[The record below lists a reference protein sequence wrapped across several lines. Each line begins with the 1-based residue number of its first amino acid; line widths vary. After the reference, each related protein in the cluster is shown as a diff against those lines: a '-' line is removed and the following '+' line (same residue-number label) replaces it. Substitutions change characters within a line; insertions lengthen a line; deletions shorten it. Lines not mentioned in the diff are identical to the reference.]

1 LFRDLAVGAAPDG
14 AESWARS
21 EDLAKGAW
29 IGAPPDPFAAG
40 GQNWYLPPP
49 LPLQFQNNGYASFAA
64 LIAANMRHAGVLRID
79 HAMGLSRL
87 FWIPD
92 GGAGAD
98 GAYVTYPFADLV
110 GQVALESTRARCMV
124 VGEDLG
130 TVPDG
135 FRDVMT
141 EANIL
146 SYRVLLLEREGRRFR
161 PAASYPAR
169 AVACVTTHD
178 LPPLAGWWEGADLQE
193 RSALGLLPID
203 VDADETREAE
213 RVALTE
219 ALVEEGCL
227 APPETGPPPIEAIIE
242 GVHEFIASTPADL
255 MLIQVEELADMRV
268 GVNLPGTNTE
278 RPNWRLRVPV
288 PVETLLTSPEA
299 RKILK
304 SVRARN
310 RGTADNP

>member
-1 LFRDLAVGAAPDG
+1 
-14 AESWARS
+14 
-21 EDLAKGAW
+21 
-29 IGAPPDPFAAG
+29 
-40 GQNWYLPPP
+40 
-49 LPLQFQNNGYASFAA
+49 
-64 LIAANMRHAGVLRID
+64 
-79 HAMGLSRL
+79 MGLSRL